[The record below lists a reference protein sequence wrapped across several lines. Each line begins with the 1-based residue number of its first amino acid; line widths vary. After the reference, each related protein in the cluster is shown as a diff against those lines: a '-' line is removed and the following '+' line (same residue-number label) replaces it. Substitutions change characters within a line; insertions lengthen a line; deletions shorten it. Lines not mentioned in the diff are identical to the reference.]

1 MKLKTIRRLV
11 GEGAKNIITHRLMA
25 FASIVTVV
33 IGLIIFGAFYITINL
48 TDKLVENMKDS
59 VEIMAFVNDDASE
72 DDIDSIKKSI
82 SNIPEVENV
91 TYISPEEGLENYKT
105 SLDNDND
112 EEMKRIVEVVSDN
125 KENPIP
131 GSFSIKVKGSDS
143 IKKVSNEVAK
153 YDKIYKVDNG
163 NLITKFLTKTS
174 SIVKVVGIGIMS
186 FLLVAAIFLIAN
198 SIKISVFVRK
208 QEISII
214 KYIGATNSYVRLP
227 FIIEGVIMGIIGA
240 IISVI
245 VISTGYL
252 LIEDNI
258 INYIGNANYNIIIP
272 SMTNLILKLMTIEI
286 LIASFIGVI
295 GSCISIRKY
304 LNV

>member
-11 GEGAKNIITHRLMA
+11 KEGAKNIITHRLMA
-25 FASIVTVV
+25 FASIVTVM
-33 IGLIIFGAFYITINL
+33 ISLIIFGAFYITINL

-59 VEIMAFVNDDASE
+59 VEIMAFINDDVSE
-72 DDIDSIKKSI
+72 DDIDSIKNSI
-82 SNIPEVENV
+82 SKIAEVENV
-91 TYISPEEGLENYKT
+91 IYISPEEGLDNYKA

-131 GSFSIKVKGSDS
+131 GSFSIKVKGSEF
-143 IKKVSNEVAK
+143 IKKVSNEVSK
-153 YDKIYKVDNG
+153 YDEIYKIDNG
-163 NLITKFLTKTS
+163 NLITKTS
-174 SIVKVVGIGIMS
+174 SVVKVIGIGVMS
-186 FLLVAAIFLIAN
+186 FLLVAAVFLIAN

-240 IISVI
+240 VISVI
-245 VISTGYL
+245 VISIGYL
-252 LIEDNI
+252 LLEDNI
-258 INYIGNANYNIIIP
+258 INYIGIVNYNNIIP
-272 SMTNLILKLMTIEI
+272 SISNLILKLMSLEVV
-286 LIASFIGVI
+286 IASVIGVI

>member
-11 GEGAKNIITHRLMA
+11 KEGAKNIITHRLMA
-25 FASIVTVV
+25 FASIVTVM
-33 IGLIIFGAFYITINL
+33 ISLIIFGAFYITINL

-59 VEIMAFVNDDASE
+59 VEIMAFINDDVSE
-72 DDIDSIKKSI
+72 DDIDSIKNSI
-82 SNIPEVENV
+82 SKIAEVENV
-91 TYISPEEGLENYKT
+91 IYISPEEGLDNYKA

-131 GSFSIKVKGSDS
+131 GSFSIKVKGSEF
-143 IKKVSNEVAK
+143 IKKVSNEVSK
-153 YDKIYKVDNG
+153 YDEIYKIDNG

-174 SIVKVVGIGIMS
+174 SVVKVIGIGVMS
-186 FLLVAAIFLIAN
+186 FLLVAAVFLIAN

-240 IISVI
+240 VISVI
-245 VISTGYL
+245 VISIGYL
-252 LIEDNI
+252 LLEDNI
-258 INYIGNANYNIIIP
+258 INYIGIVNYNNIIP
-272 SMTNLILKLMTIEI
+272 SISNLILKLMSIEVV
-286 LIASFIGVI
+286 IASVIGVI

>member
-1 MKLKTIRRLV
+1 M
-11 GEGAKNIITHRLMA
+11 
-25 FASIVTVV
+25 
-33 IGLIIFGAFYITINL
+33 
-48 TDKLVENMKDS
+48 
-59 VEIMAFVNDDASE
+59 
-72 DDIDSIKKSI
+72 
-82 SNIPEVENV
+82 
-91 TYISPEEGLENYKT
+91 
-105 SLDNDND
+105 DNDND

-131 GSFSIKVKGSDS
+131 GSFSIKVKGSEF
-143 IKKVSNEVAK
+143 IKKVSNEVSK
-153 YDKIYKVDNG
+153 YDEIYKIDNG

-174 SIVKVVGIGIMS
+174 SVVKVIGIGVMS
-186 FLLVAAIFLIAN
+186 FLLVAAVFLIAN

-240 IISVI
+240 VISVI
-245 VISTGYL
+245 VISIGYL
-252 LIEDNI
+252 LLEDNI
-258 INYIGNANYNIIIP
+258 INYIGIVNYNNIIP
-272 SMTNLILKLMTIEI
+272 SISNLILKLMSIEVV
-286 LIASFIGVI
+286 IASVIGVI

>member
-11 GEGAKNIITHRLMA
+11 KEGAKNIITHRLMA
-25 FASIVTVV
+25 FASIVTVM
-33 IGLIIFGAFYITINL
+33 IALIIFGAFYITINL
-48 TDKLVENMKDS
+48 TYKFVENMKDS
-59 VEIMAFVNDDASE
+59 VEIMAFVNDDVSE
-72 DDIDSIKKSI
+72 DDIDSINDSI
-82 SNIPEVENV
+82 SKISGVESV

-105 SLDNDND
+105 SLNNDND
-112 EEMKRIVEVVSDN
+112 EEMKRIVDVVSDN

-131 GSFSIKVKGSDS
+131 GSFSIKVKGAEF
-143 IKKVSNEVAK
+143 IKKVSNEVSK
-153 YDKIYKVDNG
+153 YEQIYKIDNG
-163 NLITKFLTKTS
+163 NLITKFLTKAS
-174 SIVKVVGIGIMS
+174 SIVKVVGIGTMS
-186 FLLVAAIFLIAN
+186 FLLVAAVFLIAN

-240 IISVI
+240 VLSVI
-245 VISTGYL
+245 VISIGYL
-252 LIEDNI
+252 LLEDNI
-258 INYIGNANYNIIIP
+258 INYIGSANYNSIIP
-272 SMTNLILKLMTIEI
+272 SISNLILKLMSIEVV
-286 LIASFIGVI
+286 IASVIGVI